1 MKWHLPGTHVT
12 SPPFSDD
19 HALDLPWAAKKKKS
33 RNVLCHTING
43 SGVAVG
49 RALVAVL
56 ENYYNPGDGSVDIP
70 DVLRPYMGGAEKLVA
85 PP

>member
-1 MKWHLPGTHVT
+1 MT
-12 SPPFSDD
+12 SPHLSDD
-19 HALDLPWAAKKKKS
+19 HALKLLSTAKKKKS

-56 ENYYNPGDGSVDIP
+56 ENYYNPADGSVDIP
-70 DVLRPYMGGAEKLVA
+70 DVLRPYMGGAEKLA
-85 PP
+85 ALP